1 MSYEKLPF
9 GMKYYSDKW
18 LKTSVGV
25 GAKKKSGELKDE

>member
-25 GAKKKSGELKDE
+25 GARGEK